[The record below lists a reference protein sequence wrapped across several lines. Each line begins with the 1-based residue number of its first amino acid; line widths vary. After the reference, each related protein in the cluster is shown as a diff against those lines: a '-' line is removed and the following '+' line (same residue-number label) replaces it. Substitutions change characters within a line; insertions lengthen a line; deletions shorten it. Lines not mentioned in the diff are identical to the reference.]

1 MLGLYCRD
9 DDDDDDDDN
18 DDDDDDDDA
27 EITRT
32 RMGTYDLL
40 ARVSKSSLAAR
51 QLQAVQA
58 QNGAGCAG

>member
-9 DDDDDDDDN
+9 